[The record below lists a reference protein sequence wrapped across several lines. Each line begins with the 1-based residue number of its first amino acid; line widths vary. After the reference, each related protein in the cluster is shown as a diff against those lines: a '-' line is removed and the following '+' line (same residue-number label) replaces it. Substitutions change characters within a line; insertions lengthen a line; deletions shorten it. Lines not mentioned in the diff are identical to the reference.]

1 MKTQEE
7 ILNKLQLL
15 RNKQI
20 ELQKKLLTLTKLI
33 PKGNELLDE
42 NINLEI
48 LNTSRAIVENDFETK
63 IIIKFL

>member
-15 RNKQI
+15 RDKKI
-20 ELQKKLLTLTKLI
+20 ELQKKLLSLTKLI

-48 LNTSRAIVENDFETK
+48 LNISKAIAENEFETK

>member
-15 RNKQI
+15 RNKKI
-20 ELQKKLLTLTKLI
+20 ELQKKLLSFTKLI

-63 IIIKFL
+63 IIMKFL